1 MKLWEAVRI
10 ALRAVRVHRLRSAL
24 TMLGII
30 IGVTAVILLVAI
42 GKGVQSS
49 ISARWEP
56 VANLITVEKSK
67 GNVPGG
73 GAPKELR
80 DSDIAALDKQS
91 PDIATI
97 IPVTAGDAVA
107 QTQSSKSRTT
117 VTGSTERWLE
127 INSLEIAVGSFFDA
141 AQVRSA
147 TRVVVLGST
156 VATNLFNADTKAA
169 LRQTIR
175 INHET
180 FRVIGIMQPS
190 GEPFDSM
197 SVVPLN
203 SARRYVYGGGD
214 TLSQLIMQATHPAAI
229 PNAVDEVT
237 KVLDARHKIN
247 DPLKRDFYI
256 QSLRSTIQNY
266 LQTLRILTLFTA
278 SVAGISLIVGGI
290 GVLNIMLVA
299 VTERTR
305 EIGIRKAIG
314 ATPGAILEQFLL
326 ESITLTG
333 AGGLIGLGIGL
344 FLSELSAWLA
354 PFFGP
359 AFAHY
364 RPVVSITSVVVA
376 LTFSILIG
384 IIAGG
389 YPAFRA
395 ARLQPIQALRYQ

>member
-42 GKGVQSS
+42 GQGVQSS
-49 ISARWEP
+49 INARWEP
-56 VANLITVEKSK
+56 LANLITVEKTK
-67 GNVPGG
+67 GNIPGG

-97 IPVTAGDAVA
+97 IPVTTGDAVA
-107 QTQSSKSRTT
+107 QTQSNKSRTT

-127 INSLEIAVGSFFDA
+127 INSLEIAAGSFFDA

-180 FRVIGIMQPS
+180 FRVIGIMQPG

-229 PNAVDEVT
+229 PTAVDEVT
-237 KVLDARHKIN
+237 KILDARHKIN

-256 QSLRSTIQNY
+256 QSLRGTIQSY
-266 LQTLRILTLFTA
+266 LQTLRLLSLFTA

-314 ATPGAILEQFLL
+314 ATPRAILEQFLL

-344 FLSELSAWLA
+344 FLSELSARLA
-354 PFFGP
+354 PLFGP

-364 RPVVSITSVVVA
+364 RPAVSITSVVVV